1 MYLHRRIHVAFLG
14 VGLATAAKI
23 QQSIE
28 QAITNP
34 EHLVWTN
41 INDPHMD
48 VLVVDRAFQDAHSVR
63 KVLPYRPV
71 PVLAVERQMTIAAQ
85 LIDDVLYLPIHQP
98 KVIAEWLYQRIQKT
112 VFDLSLEIERPNNTN
127 PLQGIDQTCIE
138 RLLHPQTGLVKLVSS
153 TGVLGIADTTKE
165 QVWID
170 QQSKAQFDH
179 TMSLTHAT
187 NRELN
192 LINQS
197 PTDLRQWLWN
207 AIWHSTSSA
216 TLDVQDGLKLRYW
229 PQPQTSGERRK
240 ILRLSATLAHQ
251 PCDMQQL
258 QQRSGCAM
266 ADVQRFA
273 HAMLLTGFA
282 ERITLARQPTVAVS
296 VDAEASGWRGFL
308 GKLRQH
314 FRL

>member
-1 MYLHRRIHVAFLG
+1 M
-14 VGLATAAKI
+14 
-23 QQSIE
+23 
-28 QAITNP
+28 
-34 EHLVWTN
+34 
-41 INDPHMD
+41 
-48 VLVVDRAFQDAHSVR
+48 
-63 KVLPYRPV
+63 
-71 PVLAVERQMTIAAQ
+71 
-85 LIDDVLYLPIHQP
+85 
-98 KVIAEWLYQRIQKT
+98 
-112 VFDLSLEIERPNNTN
+112 
-127 PLQGIDQTCIE
+127 
-138 RLLHPQTGLVKLVSS
+138 
-153 TGVLGIADTTKE
+153 LGIADTTKE

-229 PQPQTSGERRK
+229 PHPQTSGERRK

-258 QQRSGCAM
+258 QQRSGCSM